1 MKKRRT
7 GEKMKR
13 NIEKKSKTKNL
24 NTLEYRFVTYSDLGQ
39 RLLSFLL
46 DVCVM
51 ISPIAIWNI
60 ILLSVLGSLLSING
74 IIIINMTIAVFM
86 IISVFLFNSFILT
99 RTKGR
104 SLGMQLF
111 GYKIISNGG
120 KPANQHQIR
129 LRELVGF
136 DIPFV
141 LLMVFTNI
149 FGVAAY
155 WLINGLVSLLDP
167 KHRSLID
174 FITRTCV
181 VVVGKVE
188 QSEVELVR
196 EQPVAKKQEALPLN
210 SLDLHVH
217 SNFSA
222 NGEYNVEDIFQYARK
237 HNIRYLSITDL
248 DTAKSNV
255 LATRM
260 SELYGIFYIPGIEI
274 NCQLHG
280 KRVRVLGY
288 FIDYN
293 SDIFATIENDSLLA
307 EKTAS
312 IERVQKFEQ
321 LLGLKIDIP
330 FLLKN
335 NRFQKIPG
343 DMIAD
348 YVLKR
353 PAFHDCDLLKPFL
366 KQGLEHPERLL
377 SKAYFAY
384 GKPCYVP
391 VKYPDVKDVIDVI
404 SLTNGISVLA
414 HPGKLLNQSPNFM
427 MEVIKLG
434 IQGVEVFHPMHT
446 RSEMVELLKIAKEYK
461 LFVTCGSGF
470 YRQDRSIQIGQCACP
485 PEAETLVDMF
495 LKTKM

>member
-1 MKKRRT
+1 
-7 GEKMKR
+7 MKR
-13 NIEKKSKTKNL
+13 NIEKKAKTKTL
-24 NTLEYRFVTYSDLGQ
+24 NTLEYRFVKYSDLGQ

-74 IIIINMTIAVFM
+74 IIIINMTIAIFM
-86 IISVFLFNSFILT
+86 IISVFLFNSFILS

-111 GYKIISNGG
+111 GYRIISKSGR
-120 KPANQHQIR
+120 PANQHQIR
-129 LRELVGF
+129 LRELIGF
-136 DIPFV
+136 NIPFV

-149 FGVAAY
+149 FGVVAY
-155 WLINGLVSLLDP
+155 WLLNGLVVLLDP
-167 KHRSLID
+167 KHRSIID

-181 VVVGKVE
+181 VVVLDKVK
-188 QSEVELVR
+188 QSDKVQQPEPISEREPIAATKKPEV
-196 EQPVAKKQEALPLN
+196 LPLN

-237 HNIRYLSITDL
+237 NNIRYLSITDL

-260 SELYGIFYIPGIEI
+260 SELYGISYIPGIEI

-307 EKTAS
+307 EKNAS
-312 IERVQKFEQ
+312 ITRVQKFEE
-321 LLGLKIDIP
+321 LLGLKLDIP
-330 FLLKN
+330 FLLMN

-353 PAFHDCDLLKPFL
+353 PAYHDCEVLKPYL
-366 KQGLEHPERLL
+366 KPGLEHPERLL

-414 HPGKLLNQSPNFM
+414 HPGKLLHQSPNFM
-427 MEVIKLG
+427 MEVLKLG

-446 RSEMVELLKIAKEYK
+446 RSEMAELLKIAKEYK

-470 YRQDRSIQIGQCACP
+470 YRQDRGIQIGQCACP